1 MKFDRRTPGLFKLE
15 FKGEGIISLCSK
27 TYYCFGEAAAKLS
40 CKGISKRH
48 NTFQKTDFMDV
59 LENQASGRGI
69 NVGFRVHN
77 HQVLTYEQTRYGL
90 SYFYAKREV
99 LSDGVST
106 RPLEI

>member
-59 LENQASGRGI
+59 LKNQASGRGI

-99 LSDGVST
+99 LPRV
-106 RPLEI
+106 